1 MLCLSVRLTAAFV
14 GAISLRVVNMEPN
27 KQITALIFSAFV
39 KCPTKAYL
47 LASCEQKPDTYFTE
61 MTTRVSSAYKNAA
74 CRQMLLGSWRSEI
87 CNFEQLLRDQDGEN
101 THYHVDCE
109 TVVYNLSRT
118 KRASYGS
125 HVRSGNTIPI
135 LFVPWEKPDP
145 SDILLICFGALAL
158 AQVIGK
164 MPTGGTLIYGD
175 SYRHKTVNIESHVTR
190 TRQIIDAIMA
200 PWREQ
205 KPPAVVLN
213 RHCAVCDFQPRCRGI
228 ATERDDL
235 SLLTAMT
242 VKERAKCAAK
252 GIFTITQLSYGYRPR
267 RRKRIRP
274 DAQPSKNS
282 AKRPI
287 PSAKN
292 DFKLKALAIKKSQI
306 HVIGAPSLKF
316 VGVPTFLDVEG
327 MPDRD
332 FYYLIGLRFESH
344 GVSEER
350 SFWADRAD
358 GEREIWES
366 CLLTLKSIEN
376 AQIVSYGAYET
387 RFLKRMRERYVR
399 EPDDV
404 EFVEKLIKTSVN
416 LVSHIFGRVY
426 FPTYTNGLKDV
437 ARYLGFEWTWP
448 HVSGAAAP
456 FLRRYL
462 ELSTDERHKR
472 ELIDYNMSDCGAAAK
487 VAGVLEQIYGNG
499 ASDLNA
505 VNVSSLEVS
514 FQRTFGKLECALPEF
529 KKINDAAYWD
539 YQRSKVYTRTDK
551 TIRRSVRQT
560 KDKRKNI
567 AVQKEV
573 MIGDVP
579 SACPS
584 CNSESLAV
592 RREGAYIVYDLKFM
606 KNGIKRWFVRYKY
619 ARYKCSKCRS
629 ELTTY
634 LPKPLYGPNLRAFVI
649 YLMIELR
656 LSNQKA
662 AEHASMLFDLPLTAP
677 NAQHIKSSM
686 AEKFEPTYRTILK
699 QIANGSLIHADET
712 KGVVHGGGHYMWVF
726 TNMTTVAYAYSESR
740 EATILEE
747 LLHGFKG
754 VLVSDFYAAYDSV
767 PCAQQKCLIHLMRDI
782 NEDLHRNPFDEELK
796 EIAKR
801 FGVLLREIV
810 ATIDKY
816 GLKSRHLGKHR
827 QSADKFLDSVS
838 CMACVTE
845 AASALKKRFEKNRG
859 KLFTFLEYDGV
870 PWNNNNAEHAVKA
883 FTRIRNMMSISTPK
897 GHRDYATLLSIQQT
911 LRYRNLNFLEFLRSG
926 RIEID

>member
-1 MLCLSVRLTAAFV
+1 M
-14 GAISLRVVNMEPN
+14 
-27 KQITALIFSAFV
+27 
-39 KCPTKAYL
+39 
-47 LASCEQKPDTYFTE
+47 
-61 MTTRVSSAYKNAA
+61 
-74 CRQMLLGSWRSEI
+74 
-87 CNFEQLLRDQDGEN
+87 
-101 THYHVDCE
+101 
-109 TVVYNLSRT
+109 
-118 KRASYGS
+118 
-125 HVRSGNTIPI
+125 
-135 LFVPWEKPDP
+135 
-145 SDILLICFGALAL
+145 
-158 AQVIGK
+158 
-164 MPTGGTLIYGD
+164 
-175 SYRHKTVNIESHVTR
+175 TVN
-190 TRQIIDAIMA
+190 
-200 PWREQ
+200 
-205 KPPAVVLN
+205 
-213 RHCAVCDFQPRCRGI
+213 
-228 ATERDDL
+228 
-235 SLLTAMT
+235 
-242 VKERAKCAAK
+242 ERAKCAAK

-274 DAQPSKNS
+274 DAQPSKKS
-282 AKRPI
+282 AKRPV
-287 PSAKN
+287 PPPKT
-292 DFKLKALAIKKSQI
+292 DFKLKALAIKKRQI

-316 VGVPTFLDVEG
+316 EGVPTFLDVEE

-350 SFWADRAD
+350 SFWADRSN

-404 EFVEKLIKTSVN
+404 EFVDKLIKTSVN
-416 LVSHIFGRVY
+416 LVSHIFARVY

-448 HVSGAAAP
+448 HASGAAAP
-456 FLRRYL
+456 FLRRDW
-462 ELSTDERHKR
+462 ELSADERHKR

-487 VAGVLEQIYGNG
+487 VAGVLERICGNG
-499 ASDLNA
+499 ASALNA

-539 YQRSKVYTRTDK
+539 YQRSKVYARTDK
-551 TIRRSVRQT
+551 TIRRSVRQA

-573 MIGDVP
+573 TIGDVP

-619 ARYKCSKCRS
+619 ARYRCNECRS
-629 ELTTY
+629 EFTTY
-634 LPKPLYGPNLRAFVI
+634 LPRPLYGPNLRAFFV

-656 LSNQKA
+656 LSNQKV

-686 AEKFEPTYRTILK
+686 AEKYAPTYRTILK
-699 QIANGSLIHADET
+699 QIVNGSLIHADET
-712 KGVVHGGGHYMWVF
+712 KGVVNGGGHYMWVF
-726 TNMTTVAYAYSESR
+726 ANLTTVAYAYSESR

-810 ATIDKY
+810 ATIDTY
-816 GLKSRHLGKHR
+816 GLKARHLGKHR

-838 CMACVTE
+838 CMVCVTE
-845 AASALKKRFEKNRG
+845 AASALKKRLEKNRG

-883 FTRIRNMMSISTPK
+883 FARIRNMMTISTPK
-897 GHRDYATLLSIQQT
+897 GHRDYATLLGIQQT
-911 LRYRNLNFLEFLRSG
+911 LRYRDLNFLEFLRSG
-926 RIEID
+926 RMEID